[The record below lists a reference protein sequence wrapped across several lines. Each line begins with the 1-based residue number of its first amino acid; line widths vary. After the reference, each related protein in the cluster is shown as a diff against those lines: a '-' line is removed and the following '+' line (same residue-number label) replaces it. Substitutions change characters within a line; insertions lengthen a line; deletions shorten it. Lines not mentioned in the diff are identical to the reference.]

1 MIQHN
6 KIHWSRILIVLI
18 LVVALCATFSTVF
31 ASEPSAADEPEETMT
46 ILGMAPEEGEK
57 GEGDAAEGEVLTVG
71 AAPAEDAEK
80 VADPETGDIIG
91 IEEEPEGEDEW
102 TCKVCSTANFGGTK
116 CSKCSASRPTV
127 TLSIIALVALAIVIA
142 IGFIKKVNLGF
153 LAIGAAFILS
163 MVAGIG
169 PKYVTK
175 AFDADMFVTLVG
187 VTFLFGM
194 ASQNGTLDLF
204 SKKVVAL
211 VGKHTVL
218 IPILM
223 FFLSAFI
230 SAIGPGHIAAGILMT
245 TFAVYLAFEMKIN
258 PITTALFAKL
268 GANAG
273 CASPL
278 SLTGQLGLKLTNN
291 LTADVTNAD
300 IVDRLGFNGLH
311 FFLATLVSGF
321 IFTLLLYIFTKSYKV
336 KADNPLKFKD
346 IPKFN
351 WKQWCTI
358 GAIVMMVVLCIG
370 FQMNTGLTAFV
381 MAAILVLLG
390 CADEKKAIKGIPWG
404 TLVFIC
410 GVGVLVSVIDM
421 MGGID
426 MISSLLQK
434 LMTKNT
440 ATPVLAATSGI
451 LSWVSSTTGVVMPA
465 MFKMLPNIMRN
476 FGTSVNYMEM
486 ISAITATSFAA
497 AISPLSTG
505 GAIIMSSYSA
515 SKETTNAEL
524 NKIFKFL
531 FLLSVGNVLLNV
543 VLSAIRLF
551 GFYGIFG

>member
-6 KIHWSRILIVLI
+6 KIHWSRILVVLI
-18 LVVALCATFSTVF
+18 LVVALCATFSTAF
-31 ASEPSAADEPEETMT
+31 ASEAEQAGESEGTMT
-46 ILGMAPEEGEK
+46 ILGAAPEEEK
-57 GEGDAAEGEVLTVG
+57 GEDDAVDGAVLTVG
-71 AAPAEDAEK
+71 AAPADDSET
-80 VADPETGDIIG
+80 VADPEAGDIIG

-102 TCKVCSTANFGGTK
+102 TCKVCSTVNFGGSACT
-116 CSKCSASRPTV
+116 KCSASRPTV
-127 TLSIIALVALAIVIA
+127 TLSIIALVVLAIVIA

-163 MVAGIG
+163 IVAGIG

-211 VGKHTVL
+211 VGKRTVL

-300 IVDRLGFNGLH
+300 LVERLGFNSLH
-311 FFLATLVSGF
+311 FFIATLISGF
-321 IFTLLLYIFTKSYKV
+321 IFTLLLYVFTKSYKV
-336 KADNPLKFKD
+336 KADNPLKMKD
-346 IPKFN
+346 IPKFS
-351 WKQWCTI
+351 WKQWVTI

-426 MISSLLQK
+426 MISNLLQK

-476 FGTSVNYMEM
+476 FGENVNYMEM

-515 SKETTNAEL
+515 SKETTNEEL

-531 FLLSVGNVLLNV
+531 FLLSVANVLLNV
-543 VLSAIRLF
+543 FLSAIRLF
-551 GFYGIFG
+551 GFYGLFG